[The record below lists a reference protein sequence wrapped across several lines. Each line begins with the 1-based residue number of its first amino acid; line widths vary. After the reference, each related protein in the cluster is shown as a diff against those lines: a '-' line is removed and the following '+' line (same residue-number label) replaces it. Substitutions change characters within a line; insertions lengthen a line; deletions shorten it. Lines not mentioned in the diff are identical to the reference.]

1 MVTVNVSR
9 VPLQLQTSV
18 GLCCSVHGHA
28 HSSSDLQGTADGS
41 CVWPQC
47 CILWVQPMARVSD
60 LDTPV
65 SGYSCWLVC
74 LPSVLQSLGTAAG
87 SCACYLCCSRYT
99 YSCWLVWLPSVLHSL
114 GTAAGSCACCLCCSL
129 YTYSCWLVCLLA
141 GLPALSTAVSVG
153 TAAGSCACPQYC
165 SLWVQPMA
173 RVAAVCAAFSGH
185 LCSLVL
191 CPENPKATQTVKRGS
206 CVSMGSLFCIVAGPH
221 FN

>member
-47 CILWVQPMARVSD
+47 CILWVQPMARV
-60 LDTPV
+60 
-65 SGYSCWLVC
+65 
-74 LPSVLQSLGTAAG
+74 
-87 SCACYLCCSRYT
+87 
-99 YSCWLVWLPSVLHSL
+99 
-114 GTAAGSCACCLCCSL
+114 
-129 YTYSCWLVCLLA
+129 
-141 GLPALSTAVSVG
+141 
-153 TAAGSCACPQYC
+153 
-165 SLWVQPMA
+165 
-173 RVAAVCAAFSGH
+173 AAVCAAFFGH

-221 FN
+221 LTVVEHLE